1 MQDVSRIAERSAEA
15 AGAIPAVRLRN
26 VAVRFGQYVA
36 VDHVDLDVAQGEF
49 LSIVGP
55 TGCGKS
61 TLLNVITGLRPPS
74 KGEVEILGEPL
85 RDLNSHSGYMLQQ
98 DALLPWKSTI
108 DNVAL
113 GLVFR
118 GVRLNEAR
126 QQARMW
132 LEKVGLKGFED
143 RFPHQL
149 SGGMKKRTA
158 LAQIFILQPRMI
170 LLDEP
175 FSALDVHTRR
185 LMQNEL
191 LRLWSDEKISVIFI
205 THDLEEA
212 IALADRVSVMAAGPS
227 SRVIGDF
234 PIELSRPRDVAEI
247 LLNSDFRSIYGE
259 IWNVLRGE
267 VQKTYQRHE

>member
-1 MQDVSRIAERSAEA
+1 
-15 AGAIPAVRLRN
+15 
-26 VAVRFGQYVA
+26 
-36 VDHVDLDVAQGEF
+36 
-49 LSIVGP
+49 
-55 TGCGKS
+55 
-61 TLLNVITGLRPPS
+61 
-74 KGEVEILGEPL
+74 
-85 RDLNSHSGYMLQQ
+85 MLQQ
-98 DALLPWKSTI
+98 DALLPWKSAL

-118 GVRLNEAR
+118 GIKIVEAR
-126 QQARMW
+126 KEAREW

-158 LAQIFILQPRMI
+158 LAQVFILQPRMI

-191 LRLWSDEKISVIFI
+191 LRLWADQGTSVIFI

-212 IALADRVSVMAAGPS
+212 IALSDRVSVMAAGPA

-234 PIELSRPRDVAEI
+234 PINLSRPRDVAEI
-247 LLNSDFRSIYGE
+247 VLNADFRRVYGD
-259 IWNVLRGE
+259 IWSVLRGE
-267 VQKTYQRHE
+267 VQKTYARHV